1 MYQHVVEVCAGIGL
15 MGEGC
20 QSCGLSIQAVN
31 DLREPHCQFQQRQGQ
46 PNIVLGD
53 VGKPEVIAGLHAA
66 HPGPSLITAGF
77 SCQPWSRL
85 GDGAKTN
92 DERAECLTKVLQL
105 AFWLRAHSVLLEC
118 VEGAG
123 RDPEVQRVIQ
133 EFCAL
138 MGFHATQNDLHLD
151 FLMPIK
157 RSRWWCMM
165 TGKETPPFELRPL
178 PKLLVPPALGDL
190 LPFCPGWD
198 EYDMHQLCL
207 DRYETNKFMEFG
219 GLYSNIV
226 DVSKAVRTAL
236 HGWSNQLS
244 GCPCGCR
251 AHPFSESRLREK
263 GIFGALIP
271 TEGTI
276 NTYQGSLPNT
286 RHMHPWELAL
296 LHGARPNRVWKPSL
310 RLAIA
315 GLGQCA
321 APVQSCWVVAQWI
334 AVRSSCEGRDILPET
349 ILWHH
354 FTSVF
359 AAAHAEHP
367 TLIDHAS
374 VQGYIQKLHQALGQS
389 ALAHKGP
396 DRPIGDKKRTDETS
410 HRMGRENPKNE
421 EPEAE
426 KKADQTRGLEDLSK
440 QPGTRTPEPEKKT
453 QQPGPGPREP
463 EKIHGTKQP
472 GSGTQGSTSKRAA
485 ETPELHPP
493 MNLQAKPLSA
503 FVASGPAPSPHVISA
518 TNGESGK
525 RLVDQDP
532 DESGSKAAQPMF
544 FQAKPD
550 VTTDDSGPTH
560 FSKKQKLEGPP
571 CSLTND
577 PGALPIQASDGAF
590 DHAHETQP
598 RTPFHVSGGLNAF
611 ATKPDMSR
619 SFPPSDPVE
628 PTEDEGLTQ
637 AMLVCAQAAEQISED
652 TPGFDDTHPCEAIVE
667 GSDVDPL
674 PTIHVT
680 PDESSHVVQ
689 VIHLHAQVP
698 VFLRVYKSTTVGSIT
713 VAEDKLGA
721 LQQPIRDEE
730 LEPLLQKWMCSLAPA
745 DATPGTIV
753 TALWVSHHWFPV
765 VLRLHEGSIQIVTT
779 PGGKDWLILASRALG
794 THFEVL
800 TTDIEHVFPN
810 DCGFQAVGWLINAL
824 FDAAFLTRDY
834 KSTPVD
840 ETTSSAWRGLF
851 EHHLHVQGLAQA
863 TVIPH
868 HLHFGGAA
876 NHDVTSQL
884 ADLLASRGVPASE
897 VESRTNAAITKIGR
911 QPVLRAL
918 RSKEPWRELK
928 QLANQLTP
936 RLQLVLPSEM
946 QAAIDLRAQ
955 QPKPFGDK
963 SRKVKEPRQPKKS
976 IQITADDVS
985 IPDGI
990 FCDHAKVGLRQIA
1003 FSTIGPEARG
1013 VVVLQAAAVVPYIR
1027 NGQPIS
1033 KHALGV
1039 IVVDH
1044 LEPVLEGIGDVIR
1057 FPARCEK
1064 TGEAILLTARL
1075 IQLGA
1080 HQVSRS
1086 TPEAQ
1091 TKVDEVGNRVIRTV
1105 TYRDE
1110 LEGITWDKFIERPI
1124 RHVIDAVPC
1133 LKPHQQHSPI
1143 IDVWDRQFLSEKLTK
1158 CRPGEASLFMS
1169 CFRVEHVGEGID
1181 LQSSGRAGHYIEPR
1195 SVDGRGPDQSFR
1207 VIWLKAD
1214 KQEAMLACQ
1223 STVQGNSLVRS
1234 GKRFGIRVK
1243 LADAESV
1250 HKQHKPTTPFL
1261 DGDKL
1266 LTFHAG
1272 PFPHGTNRAALLKL
1286 FSQWQWPARPCQ
1298 PKSRAPNGLGV
1309 HWEIQATMRPPF
1321 EVYQLQHADVLIT
1334 EVIKK
1339 PTKAAQQSIDI
1350 QGSAKTLAALSA
1362 SQEASGS
1369 NDPWIA
1375 NDPWGNYQGPT
1386 KAAKSSDSTR
1396 PDQVDM
1402 IVAKVLSKLPTAA
1415 KPAQVPLDDGD
1426 TPMGQEDRV
1435 GDLEQRMTMLEMTMQ
1450 DHHHKQD
1457 AQNREFDAKITG
1469 LQHQVDQQ
1477 STDLKS
1483 HLDQKMEQQLS
1494 QIERL
1499 LLSHEQ
1505 TKKQRH
1511 E

>member
-1 MYQHVVEVCAGIGL
+1 M
-15 MGEGC
+15 
-20 QSCGLSIQAVN
+20 
-31 DLREPHCQFQQRQGQ
+31 
-46 PNIVLGD
+46 
-53 VGKPEVIAGLHAA
+53 
-66 HPGPSLITAGF
+66 
-77 SCQPWSRL
+77 
-85 GDGAKTN
+85 
-92 DERAECLTKVLQL
+92 
-105 AFWLRAHSVLLEC
+105 
-118 VEGAG
+118 
-123 RDPEVQRVIQ
+123 
-133 EFCAL
+133 
-138 MGFHATQNDLHLD
+138 
-151 FLMPIK
+151 
-157 RSRWWCMM
+157 
-165 TGKETPPFELRPL
+165 ETPSFALRPL
-178 PKLLVPPALGDL
+178 PKLPVPPALGDL
-190 LPFCPGWD
+190 LPFCPAWD
-198 EYDMHQLCL
+198 EYDMHPLCL

-251 AHPFSESRLREK
+251 THPFSESRLREK

-271 TEGTI
+271 TEGHI

-321 APVQSCWVVAQWI
+321 APVQSCWVVAQWV
-334 AVRSSCEGRDILPET
+334 AARSSCEGRVILPET
-349 ILWHH
+349 MLWHH

-359 AAAHAEHP
+359 AAAHTEHP
-367 TLIDHAS
+367 TLINHAS
-374 VQGYIQKLHQALGQS
+374 VQGYIQKIYQALGQS

-396 DRPIGDKKRTDETS
+396 DRPIGDMRKDEDAS
-410 HRMGRENPKNE
+410 HRKGRENPKNE

-426 KKADQTRGLEDLSK
+426 KKADQTLGLEDLSK

-485 ETPELHPP
+485 ETLGLHPP
-493 MNLQAKPLSA
+493 MILQAKPLSA
-503 FVASGPAPSPHVISA
+503 FVASGPAPSPHVIPETSV
-518 TNGESGK
+518 ESGAH
-525 RLVDQDP
+525 LADQDH
-532 DESGSKAAQPMF
+532 DASFQKAAQPMF
-544 FQAKPD
+544 LQAKPD
-550 VTTDDSGPTH
+550 VTTDDSGPPH
-560 FSKKQKLEGPP
+560 FSKKQKLEGVPP
-571 CSLTND
+571 CSLAND
-577 PGALPIQASDGAF
+577 PEALPMKASVDAH
-590 DHAHETQP
+590 DHAIENRP
-598 RTPFHVSGGLNAF
+598 CTPFHASGGINAF
-611 ATKPDMSR
+611 ATKTENPGSV
-619 SFPPSDPVE
+619 PPSVHAE
-628 PTEDEGLTQ
+628 PTEDDGLTQ
-637 AMLVCAQAAEQISED
+637 AMLACAQEVEQLTED
-652 TPGFDDTHPCEAIVE
+652 VPGLPDTIGRDDVATGFEI
-667 GSDVDPL
+667 DL
-674 PTIHVT
+674 KPTAPVT
-680 PDESSHVVQ
+680 PEEGSHVVQ
-689 VIHLHAQVP
+689 VIHSHAHVP
-698 VFLRVYKSTTVGSIT
+698 VFLRVKKSATVGSIT

-721 LQQPIRDEE
+721 LQQPIRVLFGQEAWVADDEMSFYLQMMTAAGTAKHGPIYRVPAFTEDDE

-800 TTDIEHVFPN
+800 TIDIEHVFPN

-851 EHHLHVQGLAQA
+851 EHHLHVQGLAQ
-863 TVIPH
+863 VLVVPH
-868 HLHFGGAA
+868 HLHFGGTA

-897 VESRTNAAITKIGR
+897 VESRTTAAITKLGR
-911 QPVLRAL
+911 QPVIRAL

-946 QAAIDLRAQ
+946 QAAIHLRAQ

-963 SRKVKEPRQPKKS
+963 TRKVKEPRQPKKS

-1013 VVVLQAAAVVPYIR
+1013 VVVLQAAAVIPYIR

-1044 LEPVLEGIGDVIR
+1044 IEPVLEGIGEVIR

-1075 IQLGA
+1075 LQLGA
-1080 HQVSRS
+1080 HQVSRA

-1133 LKPHQQHSPI
+1133 LQPQQQHSPI

-1195 SVDGRGPDQSFR
+1195 TVDGRGPDQSFR

-1223 STVQGNSLVRS
+1223 STIQGNSLVRS

-1309 HWEIQATMRPPF
+1309 
-1321 EVYQLQHADVLIT
+1321 
-1334 EVIKK
+1334 
-1339 PTKAAQQSIDI
+1339 
-1350 QGSAKTLAALSA
+1350 
-1362 SQEASGS
+1362 
-1369 NDPWIA
+1369 
-1375 NDPWGNYQGPT
+1375 
-1386 KAAKSSDSTR
+1386 
-1396 PDQVDM
+1396 DM

-1415 KPAQVPLDDGD
+1415 KTAHVSIDDGD

-1435 GDLEQRMTMLEMTMQ
+1435 GDIEQRMTMLEMTMQ
-1450 DHHHKQD
+1450 DHHQKQD
-1457 AQNREFDAKITG
+1457 AQNRDFDAKITG

-1494 QIERL
+1494 QIER
-1499 LLSHEQ
+1499 
-1505 TKKQRH
+1505 
-1511 E
+1511 